1 MGGFHCFLGK
11 ASSVEDGSI
20 SLKKEPQKGFSWAV
34 SQPSYAKSDR
44 TLLELGDVQDRI
56 AADKGSA
63 FPKLGRHRRHVS
75 PAK

>member
-1 MGGFHCFLGK
+1 MVAF
-11 ASSVEDGSI
+11 ASKK
-20 SLKKEPQKGFSWAV
+20 SLKKVSTRWAAFQPQPC
-34 SQPSYAKSDR
+34 QISDR

-56 AADKGSA
+56 AADKGSV